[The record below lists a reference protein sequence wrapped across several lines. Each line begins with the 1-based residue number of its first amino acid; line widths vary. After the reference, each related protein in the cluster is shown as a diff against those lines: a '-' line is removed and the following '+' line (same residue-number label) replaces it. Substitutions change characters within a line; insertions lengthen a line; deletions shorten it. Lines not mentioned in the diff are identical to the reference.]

1 MDTRSRYNGLM
12 GVKFTGNWG
21 RPLNYERFNQCVQQ
35 ALEDALISGEELGQ
49 RYISTRGITK
59 PGRILTGDMLQSFT
73 SVLLRTANGGVG
85 TLGWID
91 DEPFY
96 SLFQEY
102 GTKYIE
108 PMFAL
113 RDAAEAVKNQLIEN
127 CAACVKELR

>member
-1 MDTRSRYNGLM
+1 M
-12 GVKFTGNWG
+12 GVKLSGNWG
-21 RPLNYERFNQCVQQ
+21 DPFNTDRFTRCVQD
-35 ALEDALISGEELGQ
+35 ALETALASGEDLGQ

-73 SVLLRTANGGVG
+73 SAILRTANGAVG

-96 SLFQEY
+96 SFFQEY
-102 GTKYIE
+102 GTQYIE

-127 CAACVKELR
+127 CAACVKEL